1 MPHRRENLGLLLG
14 FVGIVMF
21 GGTLPA
27 ARLAV
32 MSLDPFFL
40 TAARAAIAGLAAL
53 IVLLVLR
60 RRLPPR
66 ADWTALAIGGA
77 GVIIGFP
84 LFSTLAMAV
93 VPAAHGGV
101 ILGLLPLATVMA
113 AALFAGE
120 RPSLGFWL
128 ASLAGTALVVAFAFK
143 RSGAGALAL
152 GDLLLI
158 GSVIAAAVGYV
169 YSGRLAIGMPGWE
182 VISWEV
188 VLCLPL
194 ALVGVLATWPTD
206 VAAVP
211 APAWVAL
218 AYVGL
223 FSQFIGFF
231 LWNAGLA
238 IGGIARVSQIQLL
251 QPFVI
256 AALAVPVN
264 GEPLELETVFFLI
277 AVSAMVMVAQRMRVA
292 R

>member
-1 MPHRRENLGLLLG
+1 MPHRREHLGLLLG
-14 FVGIVMF
+14 FIGIVMF

-32 MSLDPFFL
+32 MSLDPVFL

-84 LFSTLAMAV
+84 LLSTLAMAV

-101 ILGLLPLATVMA
+101 ILGLLPLATAAA

-128 ASLAGTALVVAFAFK
+128 ASLAGTGLVVAFALK
-143 RSGAGALAL
+143 RSGGGALAM

-158 GSVIAAAVGYV
+158 GSVITAAVGYV

-188 VLCLPL
+188 VMCLPL
-194 ALVGVLATWPTD
+194 ALVGVLATWPAD

-211 APAWVAL
+211 GAAWVAL

-264 GEPLELETVFFLI
+264 GETLDLETLFFLV
-277 AVSAMVMVAQRMRVA
+277 AVAGMVTIGQRMRVA